1 MKKAVSRFCAA
12 GLTVM
17 LVLGMLTPTT
27 LASSTAASKATATV
41 SATAYAGG
49 RELNAQEQ
57 VIYSQLMTAIRKV
70 ASGKSQSTIFA
81 VHPTGSSVTYNSKT
95 NTLSGIDTKRLLAAL
110 LVDCPYELYW
120 FDKSSTGGMGISLD
134 ANEKG
139 VVTELRFS
147 FAVSA
152 DYAGTSPYTT
162 NAEKVKKA
170 VAAAEK
176 AQALVAK
183 TTGTDYEKLVA
194 YMDYICDAV
203 VYNSAAA
210 RSSYTGSYG
219 DPWQMIYVFD
229 DDQTTNVV
237 CEGYAKAFQYLCDL
251 TDFTDGAVCY
261 TITGTISG
269 QGAYGIHMWNIVTM
283 GNGESY
289 LVDLTNRDIYSI
301 GDSDFLFLVGN
312 PANSD
317 GTYTFEGPIC
327 AINFTYDDDLT
338 TLYGDHS
345 GKILTLA
352 LVDYIVS
359 LVAT

>member
-1 MKKAVSRFCAA
+1 
-12 GLTVM
+12 M
-17 LVLGMLTPTT
+17 LVLGMLTPTA
-27 LASSTAASKATATV
+27 LASNTATSKTT
-41 SATAYAGG
+41 SAVLAAAYAGG

-57 VIYSQLMTAIRKV
+57 VIYTQLMTAIRKV
-70 ASGKSQSTIFA
+70 ANGKSQSTVFA
-81 VHPTGSSVTYNSKT
+81 VHPTGNAVTYDSTTK
-95 NTLSGIDTKRLLAAL
+95 TLSGIDTKRLLAAL

-120 FDKSSTGGMGISLD
+120 FDKSTTGGMGISLD
-134 ANEKG
+134 ATEKG
-139 VVTELRFS
+139 IVTELRFS

-162 NAEKVKKA
+162 NPEKVKKA
-170 VAAAEK
+170 VAAAAN

-194 YMDYICDAV
+194 YMDYICDTV

-210 RSSYTGSYG
+210 RSSYQGGYG

-229 DDQTTNVV
+229 DDPTTNVV

-283 GNGESY
+283 GDGESY

-301 GDSDFLFLVGN
+301 GDGDFLFLVGN

-327 AINFTYDDDLT
+327 AINFDYDDDLP
-338 TLYGDHS
+338 TLYGDHAE
-345 GKILTLA
+345 GILTLA
-352 LVDYIVS
+352 LVDYLTS